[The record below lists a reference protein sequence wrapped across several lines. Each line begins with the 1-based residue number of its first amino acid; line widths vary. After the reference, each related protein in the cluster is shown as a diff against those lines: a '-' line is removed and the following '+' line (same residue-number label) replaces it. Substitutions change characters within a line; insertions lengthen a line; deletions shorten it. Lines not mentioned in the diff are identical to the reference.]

1 MNRKNDIRSTEHF
14 LSKPLIAMTEIFLMK
29 FVDIQCRTIG
39 KRLNFYKISDLL
51 RKICIKMTRFDTM
64 NLMLERRNN
73 KQHHRLVH
81 LNVTLLYFE
90 VCWITLKHHST
101 TVMFFKAN
109 IGLHHQEIFHLM
121 PSNLGANLLFK
132 HAPSD
137 LVCVKLM
144 SLCPISSS
152 SYALQCMLPS
162 SNLKKFET
170 WMKINFCGEGMIKIP
185 PSIYFNFGIL
195 DRNLTF
201 LFSSI

>member
-1 MNRKNDIRSTEHF
+1 MPNDWYTVLLQNIR
-14 LSKPLIAMTEIFLMK
+14 PPPQNI
-29 FVDIQCRTIG
+29 
-39 KRLNFYKISDLL
+39 KI
-51 RKICIKMTRFDTM
+51 TRFDTL

-73 KQHHRLVH
+73 KQYHRLVH
-81 LNVTLLYFE
+81 LNVKLLYSE

-101 TVMFFKAN
+101 TVMFFKAHRATSSEN
-109 IGLHHQEIFHLM
+109 LHLM